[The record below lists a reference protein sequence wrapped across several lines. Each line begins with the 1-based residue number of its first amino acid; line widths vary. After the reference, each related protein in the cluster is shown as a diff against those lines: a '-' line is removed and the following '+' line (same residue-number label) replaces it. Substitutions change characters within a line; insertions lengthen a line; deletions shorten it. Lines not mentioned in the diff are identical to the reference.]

1 MSALTLVACIY
12 AVYTDKSFVCFVE
25 VDMTW
30 HGHHHSYQRT
40 CPVYK
45 EQCLP
50 FNPDGTAGGPVHLVI
65 GHAGAGLCL
74 NTLPQRPVFWER
86 VELTHGYMRVEANGT
101 TMHCEVCTF
110 THLLEVVVSMILG
123 SDEVWEVGVSMILG
137 FDENWTWPR

>member
-1 MSALTLVACIY
+1 MALTVVFCGHLQ
-12 AVYTDKSFVCFVE
+12 

-45 EQCLP
+45 EECLP
-50 FNPDGTAGGPVHLVI
+50 DNADGTAAGPVHLVI

-74 NTLPQRPVFWER
+74 NTLPVRPKYWER

-101 TMHCEVCTF
+101 HMHCEVSRAPADRVCVRAPF
-110 THLLEVVVSMILG
+110 TVCKCFVRCSMA
-123 SDEVWEVGVSMILG
+123 
-137 FDENWTWPR
+137 N